1 MKLTGKTKE
10 DFQEWLINYFRE
22 VRPDY
27 RFNLTDGNILVKF
40 RIRLEAE
47 KNALIIE
54 FFDSVKIYI
63 SINYVDMH
71 TDLRSEK
78 GFQSLVSHKNLSTM
92 FRVIKSRKEATDK
105 AIEKANEI
113 YNNKLA

>member
-10 DFQEWLINYFRE
+10 DFLKDLDVEEQW
-22 VRPDY
+22 
-27 RFNLTDGNILVKF
+27 FNDEYVDLF
-40 RIRLEAE
+40 A
-47 KNALIIE
+47 NALIIE

-78 GFQSLVSHKNLSTM
+78 GFQSLVSHKHLSTM
-92 FRVIKSRKEATDK
+92 FRVIKSRQEATEK
-105 AIEKANEI
+105 SIEKANEI
-113 YNNKLA
+113 YNNKFA